1 VRNSGWDH
9 LPFVHVEW
17 AWPLTLW
24 TLKPTLSQL
33 MEGVGSGVGVA
44 EVPFV
49 DILSFQILDVLACVV
64 IWNLVTLLLGRWGP
78 VSGLS
83 GLSV

>member
-1 VRNSGWDH
+1 
-9 LPFVHVEW
+9 VEW

-33 MEGVGSGVGVA
+33 MEVVGSGVGVV

-49 DILSFQILDVLACVV
+49 DILSFQILDVFGLCCNLEFGDSFACAMGSRFRSVRAVCLISVV
-64 IWNLVTLLLGRWGP
+64 DA
-78 VSGLS
+78 
-83 GLSV
+83 